1 MDGIVFYKVCDN
13 VDATV
18 TSWRKSAKKL
28 FKWFK
33 YNQMKGNIGKCYL
46 ILSTGDLNQIR
57 IRKSSVQGSL
67 RENSLVLNL
76 IIT

>member
-18 TSWRKSAKKL
+18 TSWRKSAKKR

-33 YNQMKGNIGKCYL
+33 DNQMKGNTGKCYL

-67 RENSLVLNL
+67 RENLLVSNL